1 MIESMTGFGRGTA
14 EVGGITATVE
24 MRSINSRFCEIS
36 TRLPRVLSDYEA
48 VLQSMLKQAFSR
60 GRITVQVQIEEAPD
74 ELLPIRVDESAARAY
89 TQLLEK
95 LRLAAGIKDPVKIEH
110 LLTFSEIFTTV
121 DDGSPASEI
130 AWEATRKAI
139 EISAEALHLMRR
151 QEGEAL
157 RLDLQARIDTIT
169 ERLSEVEKRAP
180 ERVTEARQRLH
191 SRLADFF
198 TDERVNSDRLE
209 MEITLLA
216 DRLDVTEEIV
226 RLRSHLQVFTE
237 ALNNPEPVGRKLNFL
252 VQEINREV
260 NTIGSKAN
268 DSAVAHLAVEM
279 KEELERIRE
288 QVQNIE

>member
-14 EVGGITATVE
+14 EEGGITATVE

-36 TRLPRVLSDYEA
+36 TRLPRILSDYEA
-48 VLQSMLKQAFSR
+48 VLQTMLKQAFTR
-60 GRITVQVQIEEAPD
+60 GRITVQVQISEASD

-95 LRLAAGIKDPVKIEH
+95 LRAAAGIKDSVKLEH
-110 LLTFSEIFTTV
+110 LLTFSDIFTTA
-121 DDGSPASEI
+121 DDGNPVAET
-130 AWEATRKAI
+130 AWEATRKAV
-139 EISAEALHLMRR
+139 EIAAEALHLMRR

-157 RLDLQARIDTIT
+157 RQDLQARVDAIAA
-169 ERLSEVEKRAP
+169 RLAEVEKRAP
-180 ERVTEARQRLH
+180 ERINEARQRLY
-191 SRLADFF
+191 SRLEDFF
-198 TDERVNSDRLE
+198 KDERVNPDRLE

-216 DRLDVTEEIV
+216 DRLDVTEECV
-226 RLRSHLQVFTE
+226 RLRSHLQLFTE
-237 ALNNPEPVGRKLNFL
+237 ALENPDPVGRKLNFL

-268 DSAVAHLAVEM
+268 DSVIAHLAVDM

>member
-14 EVGGITATVE
+14 EEGGITATVE

-36 TRLPRVLSDYEA
+36 TRLPRILSDYEA
-48 VLQSMLKQAFSR
+48 VLQTMLKQAFTR
-60 GRITVQVQIEEAPD
+60 GRITVQVQISEASD

-95 LRLAAGIKDPVKIEH
+95 LRAAAGIKDSVKLEH
-110 LLTFSEIFTTV
+110 LLTFSDIFTTA
-121 DDGSPASEI
+121 DDGNPVAET
-130 AWEATRKAI
+130 AWEATRKAV
-139 EISAEALHLMRR
+139 EIAAEALHLMRR

-157 RLDLQARIDTIT
+157 RQDLQARIDAIAA
-169 ERLSEVEKRAP
+169 RLAEVEKRAP
-180 ERVTEARQRLH
+180 ERINEARQRLY
-191 SRLADFF
+191 SRLEDFF
-198 TDERVNSDRLE
+198 KDERVNPDRLE

-216 DRLDVTEEIV
+216 DRLDVTEECV
-226 RLRSHLQVFTE
+226 RLRSHLQLFTE
-237 ALNNPEPVGRKLNFL
+237 ALENPDPVGRKLNFL

-268 DSAVAHLAVEM
+268 DSVIAHLAVDM

>member
-60 GRITVQVQIEEAPD
+60 GRITVQVQIEEASD

-191 SRLADFF
+191 NRLADFF
-198 TDERVNSDRLE
+198 TDERVNPDRLE